1 MATDFGKN
9 GSHHEPQT
17 SLEEIREWAALVG
30 HWNFDGANAHYFG
43 RESTIDQPSTHE
55 SRVSMG
61 LALSPVVFRDGHVRC
76 SVRLQRTESTTAG
89 IAVGVRSASAPY
101 VVAAIG
107 GFNYAYSVLQHS
119 PGRGF
124 ELVEGAGSLSN
135 LAVHE
140 QYDLEVIL
148 DGQVLRMKVNSVP
161 VIETVLRSPLAG
173 SGLGLFAFDTAEIV
187 FESIRASK
195 QAVKVFVMMPFTE
208 PFDTLY
214 DDVIK
219 PEAEGLGFEII
230 RVDEI
235 AGPGIIL
242 DDIRR
247 QIERAHIVVA
257 EISTPN
263 PNVFYELGYAHALNK
278 PAVLLA
284 RRQSEMP
291 FDVRPYRAI
300 FYDDSIG
307 GKKLVQQQL
316 RQHLKAT
323 LQSAT

>member
-1 MATDFGKN
+1 
-9 GSHHEPQT
+9 
-17 SLEEIREWAALVG
+17 
-30 HWNFDGANAHYFG
+30 
-43 RESTIDQPSTHE
+43 
-55 SRVSMG
+55 MG
-61 LALSPVVFRDGHVRC
+61 
-76 SVRLQRTESTTAG
+76 
-89 IAVGVRSASAPY
+89 IRSASAPY
-101 VVAAIG
+101 VVAALG

-124 ELVEGAGSLSN
+124 ELMEGAGSLSN
-135 LAVHE
+135 LSAGE
-140 QYDLEVIL
+140 RYDVEVFL
-148 DGQVLRMKVNSVP
+148 DGQVVRMKVNSVS

-173 SGLGLFAFDTAEIV
+173 SGVGLYAYDTAEV
-187 FESIRASK
+187 SFQNIRASK
-195 QAVKVFVMMPFTE
+195 QAIKVFVMMPFSE

-214 DDVIK
+214 EDVIK
-219 PEAEGLGFEII
+219 PEAEGLGFDIV

-257 EISTPN
+257 EITTPN
-263 PNVFYELGYAHALNK
+263 PNVFYDLGYAHALNK